1 MVHFISPDML
11 LNDFSL
17 NFQVR
22 PTLFLNI
29 SRFKSDIQKVV
40 PILIR
45 EVIRPFEMEENF
57 LKFVWNKNTLL
68 LTSFSCYFVVYNKIL
83 LTFF

>member
-1 MVHFISPDML
+1 ML

-57 LKFVWNKNTLL
+57 LAGGSLRR
-68 LTSFSCYFVVYNKIL
+68 SFIMYDRVCSECLEKSAAAA
-83 LTFF
+83 TFA